1 MRPAPRFTPE
11 IQESVVDGLTR
22 GLTRRNVSDTLGLGK
37 NTIGRW
43 IKRGLEGDDG
53 FVAFS
58 ERCVQA
64 EKQAQGAL
72 IDMITH
78 QGPKDWRAAA
88 WLLERRFDEFKL
100 RSRTSADAQA
110 ELDRLNI
117 DKAQA
122 ELVYTEAKTKAL
134 NRGSLTPEQI
144 LELLER
150 ARDAGKLE
158 AEEAI
163 N

>member
-1 MRPAPRFTPE
+1 MRQAPRFTPD
-11 IQESVVDGLTR
+11 IQEAIVDGLSK
-22 GLTRRNVSDTLGLGK
+22 GMTRRNVSDTLGLGK

-43 IKRGLEGDDG
+43 LKRGQEGDERFAG
-53 FVAFS
+53 FA
-58 ERCVQA
+58 ERCILA

-72 IDMITH
+72 IEMITN
-78 QGPKDWRAAA
+78 QGEKDWRAAA

-117 DKAQA
+117 EKSQA

-134 NRGSLTPEQI
+134 NRGSLTPDQI

-150 ARDAGKLE
+150 ARNVGKQE